1 MKANPFKQTL
11 AAAVLACAAMSAQA
25 VIAVPVQQ
33 PFSAL
38 YVFGDSLSDGGNAA
52 ALGAINPAQVI
63 TGNTYIPSAA
73 YGSGT
78 FSNGPVWV
86 NSLATQLGVTGAGA
100 SLAGGSN
107 WALGGSTS
115 ADAVA
120 QLNQFLTFTPSPSTG
135 ALYVIAAGGNDVR
148 DAATG
153 GASNP
158 SAFATN
164 VTTMVTT
171 LLGKGISTKNI
182 VVWNAPDVGK
192 TPASI
197 ALGVSSAGTLL
208 STAFNGVL
216 DSALAAPSFAGL
228 LRYDVFGRVNAIVA
242 SPGSFGLS
250 NVTQAC
256 GAPSNA
262 CSGSVSTA
270 LFWDGIH
277 PTAAGQSIIAN
288 GMFAVVAVP
297 EPSSMLML
305 AVGICA
311 LFAWRRRA

>member
-1 MKANPFKQTL
+1 MKSIRFHHTL
-11 AAAVLACAAMSAQA
+11 FGAALAVASLCAQA
-25 VIAVPVQQ
+25 Q
-33 PFSAL
+33 PFTGL
-38 YVFGDSLSDGGNAA
+38 FVYGDSLSDGGNAA

-73 YGSGT
+73 YASET

-86 NSLATQLGVTGAGA
+86 NSLATQLGVMGAGP
-100 SLAGGSN
+100 SSTGGSN
-107 WALGGSTS
+107 WALGGATS
-115 ADAVA
+115 AGAVA
-120 QLNQFLTFTPSPSTG
+120 QLNQFLTLTPSPSTS
-135 ALYVIAAGGNDVR
+135 ALYVIAVGGNDVR
-148 DAATG
+148 DAGTG
-153 GASNP
+153 GASTP
-158 SAFATN
+158 AAFATN
-164 VTTMVTT
+164 VTTMVST
-171 LLGKGISTKNI
+171 LLGKGIPTKNI

-197 ALGVSSAGTLL
+197 ALGAGPGGTLL
-208 STAFNGVL
+208 STVFNGAL
-216 DSALAAPSFAGL
+216 NSALAAPSFAGL
-228 LRYDVFGRVNAIVA
+228 LRYDVFGQVNAIVA
-242 SPGSFGLS
+242 LPGSFGLT

-277 PTAAGQSIIAN
+277 PTTAGQSLIAN

>member
-1 MKANPFKQTL
+1 MTSIRFHHTL
-11 AAAVLACAAMSAQA
+11 FGAVLAVASLCAQA
-25 VIAVPVQQ
+25 Q
-33 PFSAL
+33 PFSRL
-38 YVFGDSLSDGGNAA
+38 VVFGDSLSDGGNAA
-52 ALGAINPAQVI
+52 LAGFSNPAQVI

-73 YGSGT
+73 YSSGT

-86 NSLATQLGVTGAGA
+86 SSLATQLGVSGAGP
-100 SLAGGSN
+100 SFAGGSN
-107 WALGGSTS
+107 WALGGATS
-115 ADAVA
+115 AGAVA
-120 QLNQFLTFTPSPSTG
+120 QLNQFLAVTPSPSTS
-135 ALYVIAAGGNDVR
+135 ALYVIAVGGNDVR

-153 GASNP
+153 GTATP
-158 SAFATN
+158 AAFASN
-164 VTTMVTT
+164 VTTMVNA
-171 LLGKGISTKNI
+171 LRGKGIPTSNI

-197 ALGVSSAGTLL
+197 ALGVAGAGTFL
-208 STAFNGVL
+208 STTFNSAL
-216 DSALAAPSFAGL
+216 NAALAAPSFAGL
-228 LRYDVFGRVNAIVA
+228 LRYDVFGAVGAIVQ
-242 SPGSFGLS
+242 SPGSFGLT

-262 CSGSVSTA
+262 CSASVSTA

-277 PTAAGQSIIAN
+277 PTTAAQSIIAN

-311 LFAWRRRA
+311 LLAWRRRA

>member
-1 MKANPFKQTL
+1 MTSFRLNHAALGVAL
-11 AAAVLACAAMSAQA
+11 AAASLCAQA
-25 VIAVPVQQ
+25 VPISGLV
-33 PFSAL
+33 
-38 YVFGDSLSDGGNAA
+38 VFGDSLSDGGNAA

-63 TGNTYIPSAA
+63 SGNTYIPSAA

-86 NSLATQLGVTGAGA
+86 NSLATQLGVAGAGP
-100 SLAGGSN
+100 SFTGGSN

-115 ADAVA
+115 AGAVA
-120 QLNQFLTFTPSPSTG
+120 QLNQFLALNPSPSTS
-135 ALYVIAAGGNDVR
+135 ALYVIAVGGNDVR

-153 GASNP
+153 GASTP
-158 SAFATN
+158 AAFATN
-164 VTTMVTT
+164 VAGMVNT
-171 LLGKGISTKNI
+171 LLGKGIATSNI

-197 ALGVSSAGTLL
+197 ALGLGAAGTFL
-208 STAFNGVL
+208 SVNFNGAL
-216 DSALAAPSFAGL
+216 NATLAAPSFAGL
-228 LRYDVFGRVNAIVA
+228 LRYDVFGQVNNLVA
-242 SPGSFGLS
+242 TPAVFGLT

-256 GAPSNA
+256 GAPSNP
-262 CSGSVSTA
+262 CSASVSTA

-277 PTAAGQSIIAN
+277 PTAAAQSLIAN
-288 GMFAVVAVP
+288 GMLAVVAVP

-311 LFAWRRRA
+311 LLAWRRRA